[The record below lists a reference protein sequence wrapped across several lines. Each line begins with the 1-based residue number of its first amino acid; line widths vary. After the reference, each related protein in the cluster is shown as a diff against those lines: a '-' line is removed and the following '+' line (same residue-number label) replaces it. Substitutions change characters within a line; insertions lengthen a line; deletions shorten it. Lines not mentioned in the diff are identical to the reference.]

1 MPETFVNTLSTTILK
16 FSHQE
21 IIIPLVIIGY
31 IWFNR
36 PVFYSA
42 ISLVLLSMLDNVALK
57 ITFKVPLAP
66 HLGKEGYAF
75 PSGHMQLATV
85 LYGWLIYKIPNTLLR
100 MGLVILIALIGFSLI
115 HAGYHDLKDIL
126 AAMGSALLLITVFV
140 VAQKNLSP
148 KNFFYAPLLFALAAL
163 GYIFAVQGTV
173 PQHVWLAFYALMGF
187 VLSDRLFAPSL
198 QKSSTQEKVFTTI
211 LTFTLVF
218 AVQMILTLP
227 LIKSLPPHLN
237 QLPWIA
243 MGFSL
248 PMAPEIIRC
257 FTKVKCLNQKT

>member
-1 MPETFVNTLSTTILK
+1 MSETFLNTLSTIILK

-21 IIIPLVIIGY
+21 IIIPLVIVGY

-36 PVFYSA
+36 GVFYGA
-42 ISLVLLSMLDNVALK
+42 ICLVLLSMLANVALK

-115 HAGYHDLKDIL
+115 QAGYHDFKDIL

-140 VAQKNLSP
+140 VAQKNLNP
-148 KNFFYAPLLFALAAL
+148 KNFFYFPLLFALTAL
-163 GYIFAVQGTV
+163 WYIFTVQGTI

-198 QKSSTQEKVFTTI
+198 QKTSTQEKIFTTI
-211 LTFTLVF
+211 LTFALVF
-218 AVQMILTLP
+218 ALQ
-227 LIKSLPPHLN
+227 LIFTHPSVRILPPYLN
-237 QLPWIA
+237 QLPWVLI
-243 MGFSL
+243 GFAL
-248 PMAPEIIRC
+248 PMAPVLVRL
-257 FTKVKCLNQKT
+257 FTKNSCLNKKS